1 MTARA
6 AVITAFALTS
16 SLAYA
21 NPSELAD
28 EPTER
33 SLSGLF
39 EIVGNLRVRSEA
51 LYNFDLDHDLT
62 PAGTPLYLVPPSG
75 GQTLTHAD
83 MRLRTDLAVY
93 APTKYLAIRARIDL
107 FDGVALGSKPIGVS
121 ATTLSQEPP
130 DSFLIRRA
138 YGEARTAIGVIAAG
152 RIGSHWGMG
161 LFTNGGDCAD
171 CNFGDSADSL
181 QFITSI
187 GGHAWTL
194 AYDLAATGPAGT
206 RADGRGVDLDR
217 DDDARTLRFS
227 VLRSWGPD
235 GIARRLKANTT
246 SVEYGAYYAHRSQ
259 DRDSVAVPGASGGT
273 FVQVPRG
280 LSAHVIDGWFR
291 MTAPWLIVEAE
302 AAVIRAQIDQFSSI
316 PGVLVPMPV
325 KSSQLGAAVRT
336 EVGGDGVIGG
346 GLDAGYASGDSAPG
360 FGAFPRSLTLAQPGD
375 LDGLQANGIT
385 DASANNF
392 RFHPDFRID
401 RILFHEIIGTV
412 TDALYVR
419 PHVHYR
425 TRALGAGVFTAEV
438 AAIASMAVEAN
449 STPSGEAPLGI
460 EIDPTVKFASNDG
473 FTIALEHAVLLPL
486 SGLDNAVKG
495 ISAKPAQSVRLFL
508 GYAF

>member
-1 MTARA
+1 MTRRRTIL
-6 AVITAFALTS
+6 ITLALTG
-16 SLAYA
+16 SLAHA
-21 NPSELAD
+21 GPSEIAD

-39 EIVGNLRVRSEA
+39 EIEGMLRVRSEA
-51 LYNFDLDHDLT
+51 LHNFDLDHGLT
-62 PAGTPLYLVPPSG
+62 PSGAPLFLVPPSG

-93 APTKYLAIRARIDL
+93 APTKYLAIRARVDL
-107 FDGVALGSKPIGVS
+107 FDGVALGSKPEGIP

-152 RIGSHWGMG
+152 RVGSHWGMG

-181 QFITSI
+181 QFITSL

-194 AYDLAATGPAGT
+194 AYDLAATGPSGS

-217 DDDARTLRFS
+217 DDDTRTLRFS

-235 GIARRLKANTT
+235 GLARRIKANET
-246 SVEYGAYYAHRSQ
+246 SIEYGAYYAHRSQ
-259 DRDSVAVPGASGGT
+259 DRDSIAVPGGT

-280 LSAHVIDGWFR
+280 LAAHVVDGWFR
-291 MTAPWLIVEAE
+291 MTAPWLVVEAE
-302 AAVIRAQIDQFSSI
+302 AAMIRARIDQFSSI
-316 PGVLVPMPV
+316 PGVLLPMPV
-325 KSSQLGAAVRT
+325 KSSQLGAAIRT
-336 EVGGDGVIGG
+336 AVGGDGMIGG
-346 GLDAGYASGDSAPG
+346 GIDAGYASGDSAPG
-360 FGAFPRSLTLAQPGD
+360 FGAFPKSLTLAQPGD

-385 DASANNF
+385 DGTANNF

-412 TDALYVR
+412 TDAFYAR

-438 AAIASMAVEAN
+438 AAIASMAVQAN
-449 STPSGEAPLGI
+449 STPSGDAPLGI
-460 EIDPTVKFASNDG
+460 EIDPTVKFESNDG
-473 FTIALEHAVLLPL
+473 FTIALEHAVLIPM
-486 SGLDNAVKG
+486 SGLDNAVQG